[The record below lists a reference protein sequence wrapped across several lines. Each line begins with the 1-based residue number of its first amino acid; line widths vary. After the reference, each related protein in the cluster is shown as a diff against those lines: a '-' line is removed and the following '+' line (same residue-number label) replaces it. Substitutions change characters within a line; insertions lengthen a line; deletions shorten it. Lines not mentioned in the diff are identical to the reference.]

1 MNNILT
7 ITDWNNYIY
16 KKKLDLI
23 DTINNDNKLIHY
35 DSLVR
40 LIELF
45 TIKWKDRKDNLIF
58 VEAYSSYK
66 VYLKLTLRH
75 THLIKPI

>member
-1 MNNILT
+1 MKKDFLWLRKVIL
-7 ITDWNNYIY
+7 
-16 KKKLDLI
+16 
-23 DTINNDNKLIHY
+23 NNDNKLIHY

>member
-1 MNNILT
+1 MKKDFIWLRKVIL
-7 ITDWNNYIY
+7 
-16 KKKLDLI
+16 
-23 DTINNDNKLIHY
+23 NNDNKLIHY

-58 VEAYSSYK
+58 AEAYSSYK

>member
-1 MNNILT
+1 MKKDFLWLRKVIL
-7 ITDWNNYIY
+7 
-16 KKKLDLI
+16 
-23 DTINNDNKLIHY
+23 NNDNKLIHY

-58 VEAYSSYK
+58 VVISLSKMSKQNLKNAYFS
-66 VYLKLTLRH
+66 LNT
-75 THLIKPI
+75 